1 MKFFTALAIV
11 LAASAV
17 HAQEPDAAVERARI
31 KAEREVAEGRY
42 AEAQKVCRGKFAV
55 NDCLDRARRDHNEAV
70 SGLKLQERVLDDA
83 ERKRR
88 AADRQREIDERS
100 SPARQQEAQEKRAK
114 ALADQQEREARATEK
129 AAKRAGEQAGREQ
142 KGPRVKEPHGAPGPQ
157 GTPRAPHADQGSAPT
172 PEEAARNRAAYEAR
186 LQEAEKHKA
195 EVAQRNAKRT
205 KPASPDL
212 PTPPR

>member
-70 SGLKLQERVLDDA
+70 SGLKLQER
-83 ERKRR
+83 
-88 AADRQREIDERS
+88 
-100 SPARQQEAQEKRAK
+100 
-114 ALADQQEREARATEK
+114 EARAAEK
-129 AAKRAGEQAGREQ
+129 AAKRAGDQAGREQ

-157 GTPRAPHADQGSAPT
+157 GTPRAPHADQGNAPT